1 MSEAGYV
8 AVLVAAITSGA
19 ALLAAV
25 INAVLS
31 ALTNRRSKR
40 VEATTEV
47 VREQVQNGHGTNLRE
62 EQDDRH
68 SENTRRLEELA
79 SRVDAG
85 FSEMTQEFRALWGKA
100 GSNADRI
107 FALEQTG
114 PRPPFQPPPTRPGR
128 HRRETP

>member
-25 INAVLS
+25 VNAILS

-68 SENTRRLEELA
+68 SENTQALA
-79 SRVDAG
+79 DLATRVDAG
-85 FSEMTQEFRALWGKA
+85 FEAMTQEFRALWGKA